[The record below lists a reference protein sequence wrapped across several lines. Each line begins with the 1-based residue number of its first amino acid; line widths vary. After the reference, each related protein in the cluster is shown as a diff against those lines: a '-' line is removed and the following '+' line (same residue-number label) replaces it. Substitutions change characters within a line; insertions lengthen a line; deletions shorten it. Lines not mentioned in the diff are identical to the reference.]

1 MGGGDEMATLIS
13 VGSSV
18 PSNGNSPFSVNVA
31 DTPVRL
37 AAFGIA
43 VPNNPNR
50 VFLNAT
56 IGIQATLLSP
66 TLIFRVIRDN
76 SEVIATVRQQ
86 VLITLNQNQNISFH
100 VVDTNVPP
108 GYHGYSVTVAVE
120 GLLGDAIVNGP
131 VIFSGESYTF

>member
-1 MGGGDEMATLIS
+1 MANLVS

-18 PSNGNSPFSVNVA
+18 PSNGNAPFEVNVT

-37 AAFGIA
+37 AAFGIN
-43 VPNNPNR
+43 VPNSPNR

-56 IGIQATLLSP
+56 IGVQATILNP
-66 TLIFRVIRDN
+66 TLVFQVVRNN
-76 SEVIATVRQQ
+76 SEVIATIREQ
-86 VLITLNQNQNISFH
+86 VIATLNQIQNVSFNA
-100 VVDTNVPP
+100 VDTNAPP

-120 GLLGDAIVNGP
+120 GLLADAVVTGP